1 MSLRSEIVECGRR
14 LYARGL
20 ISGNEGNI
28 SVREGDLLHVTPA
41 GVCKGFLCE
50 ESIVTTDL
58 SGKVQ
63 GGGRASTE
71 VMMHVAVYRRRP
83 DAQAIVHAHP
93 PVATAFAVANLPLDR
108 PLVAEA
114 VVTLGPVPV
123 VPYGTP
129 STSALADRISEAICG
144 AHALLMANH
153 GALTVGDGLWR
164 AWERM
169 ETLEQLA
176 RVALVARM
184 LGGGSSL
191 PAGDVA
197 HLEALRSAAGYPP
210 PVCAVPQR
218 TAPPPTPA
226 PAPERGRDDEKVT
239 LTRGELVRLVAD
251 AVARFSRA

>member
-1 MSLRSEIVECGRR
+1 LSLRSEIVECGRR

-20 ISGNEGNI
+20 ISGNEGNV
-28 SVREGDLLHVTPA
+28 SVREGDVLHVTPA
-41 GVCKGFLCE
+41 GVCKGFLSE

-71 VMMHVAVYRRRP
+71 TLMHVAVYRRRP
-83 DAQAIVHAHP
+83 DALAIVHAHP

-129 STSALADRISEAICG
+129 STSALADRIGEAICG

-153 GALTVGDGLWR
+153 GALTVGDSLWR

-176 RVALVARM
+176 RVALLARL

-191 PAGDVA
+191 QAGDVA

-210 PVCAVPQR
+210 PVCAVSQR
-218 TAPPPTPA
+218 PAPPA
-226 PAPERGRDDEKVT
+226 PGPPPDRGRDDEKVT
-239 LTRGELVRLVAD
+239 LTRGELVRLVQD